1 MSESPGLEAIIEGI
15 LFSTDEPK
23 SVRELVALLDDSE
36 ALANVE
42 SAQAFERGA
51 SAVRQALESIQ
62 ARYAAHSHAVR
73 LAEVAGGWEFRTAY
87 ELAPW
92 LRPVM
97 RRKPTKMGRAGIE
110 VLAVVAYR
118 QPCTRADVDE
128 IRGVDSSS
136 TLRNLLQLKLLRIL
150 GRADDIGRP
159 LVYGTSDAFLRLFG
173 LKSLAEL
180 PTLREFSELS
190 EEHMLTLDEL
200 DRMKNADASADSA
213 HTHLPSDQDGPKDG

>member
-1 MSESPGLEAIIEGI
+1 MTELPALEAIIEGI
-15 LFSTDEPK
+15 LFTTDEPK
-23 SVRELVALLDDSE
+23 SVRELVALLDESE
-36 ALANVE
+36 ALSDVASPQE
-42 SAQAFERGA
+42 FQRGA
-51 SAVRQALESIQ
+51 RDVRRALEAIE
-62 ARYAAHSHAVR
+62 ARYLAHSAAVR
-73 LAEVAGGWEFRTAY
+73 LVEVAGGWEFRTAS

-92 LRPVM
+92 LRPVA
-97 RRKPTKMGRAGIE
+97 RRKPTKLGRAAIE

-136 TLRNLLQLKLLRIL
+136 TLRNLLQLKILRIL

-200 DRMKNADASADSA
+200 DRMKNADASADSED
-213 HTHLPSDQDGPKDG
+213 THLPSDQGGPKDG